1 MCCGIMC
8 MDIQVNEKKK
18 KKMTDRSVDED
29 VQIVEA
35 RVNRGKF

>member
-1 MCCGIMC
+1 

-18 KKMTDRSVDED
+18 KMSDRSVDED

-35 RVNRGKF
+35 RINKGKL

>member
-1 MCCGIMC
+1 
-8 MDIQVNEKKK
+8 MDIQVNEKK

>member
-1 MCCGIMC
+1 

-18 KKMTDRSVDED
+18 KMNDRSVDED

-35 RVNRGKF
+35 RINRGKL

>member
-1 MCCGIMC
+1 

-18 KKMTDRSVDED
+18 KMNDRSIDED

-35 RVNRGKF
+35 RINRGKF

>member
-8 MDIQVNEKKK
+8 MDIQVNEKK